1 MVASVSNTDMFF
13 TIRILISLLSFINPS
28 QIRRLTLSIRD
39 HEEDFFGTERCL
51 RCIDR
56 GMRKQVMENSRRVKK
71 GEVKGGTWV
80 FQPVYPRVVD
90 KLNQLLGS
98 YNASS
103 VKKKL

>member
-1 MVASVSNTDMFF
+1 
-13 TIRILISLLSFINPS
+13 
-28 QIRRLTLSIRD
+28 
-39 HEEDFFGTERCL
+39 
-51 RCIDR
+51 
-56 GMRKQVMENSRRVKK
+56 MENSRRVKK

-90 KLNQLLGS
+90 KLNQLLGA